1 MPTAIPTGG
10 LARRSCIIA
19 NKMDLPEAAENLKA
33 FKTRF
38 PKLKVIPVCAEI
50 KEGLEKVI
58 DYISKKVAV

>member
-1 MPTAIPTGG
+1 
-10 LARRSCIIA
+10 
-19 NKMDLPEAAENLKA
+19 MDLPESAENLKA

-58 DYISKKVAV
+58 DYIAKKVAA